1 MKWMVGMMAASSL
14 VGKFCIKTFGSSET
28 SVVMEIGVVTK
39 VASRTIHVD
48 WGKKTWVYQN
58 KDFRFTPLSKEEV
71 EQKYRKRKFTDET
84 LQRALALGIE
94 PQG

>member
-1 MKWMVGMMAASSL
+1 MWTVVMVAGSYL

-28 SVVMEIGVVTK
+28 SVVMEIGVVKK

-58 KDFRFTPLSKEEV
+58 KDFKFTALTKEEV
-71 EQKYRKRKFTDET
+71 EQKYRKRKFTDVT
-84 LQRALALGIE
+84 LQRAIELGIE